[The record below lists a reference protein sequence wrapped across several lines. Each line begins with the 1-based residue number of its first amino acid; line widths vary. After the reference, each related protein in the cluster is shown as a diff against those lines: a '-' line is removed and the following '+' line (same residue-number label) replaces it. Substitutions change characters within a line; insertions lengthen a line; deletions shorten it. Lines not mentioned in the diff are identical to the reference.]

1 MAIVQSRQKAD
12 TLFDNL
18 PVAEDGRRSK
28 RASRWFC
35 LFRPKVGL
43 TERGKDFHSF
53 RHTIIDDLKQG
64 EVNERVLKALVGH
77 ADQLSEDVQKDDI
90 TMDRYG
96 KRYNADILHKMVC
109 RLDYSRVLGGVNR
122 WSDEAM

>member
-1 MAIVQSRQKAD
+1 
-12 TLFDNL
+12 
-18 PVAEDGRRSK
+18 
-28 RASRWFC
+28 
-35 LFRPKVGL
+35 L

-53 RHTIIDDLKQG
+53 RHTVIDDLKQG

-96 KRYNADILHKMVC
+96 KRYKAEILHNMVC
-109 RLDYSRVLGGVNR
+109 RLDYSRVLGGVKG
-122 WSDEAM
+122 WTIKAI